1 MAQGYGPDP
10 ETGQYDSLDVR
21 RADALVELTSQRLA
35 DDADPETC
43 TVVVHA
49 DAAVID
55 GLREGN
61 GSIDDMQIPSES
73 VLRHLCDARL
83 EFSVD
88 APDGTTIGIGRA
100 GRVPPRWL
108 RRRVRHRDRDRCRFP
123 GCDRR
128 IRHLHHI
135 QHWVRDGGS
144 TDAANLCGLCW
155 HHHRVVHEGG
165 WSVTGSADHELTF
178 TSPHGRELRSRPQGI
193 RPATRTRAEQA
204 AGLTLHTTSAPEQ
217 DDAS

>member
-1 MAQGYGPDP
+1 
-10 ETGQYDSLDVR
+10 
-21 RADALVELTSQRLA
+21 
-35 DDADPETC
+35 
-43 TVVVHA
+43 
-49 DAAVID
+49 
-55 GLREGN
+55 
-61 GSIDDMQIPSES
+61 MQIPSES

-108 RRRVRHRDRDRCRFP
+108 RRRVRHRDGDRCRFP
-123 GCDRR
+123 GCARR

-135 QHWVRDGGS
+135 QHWVRDGGP
-144 TDAANLCGLCW
+144 TDAANLCGMCW

-165 WSVTGSADHELTF
+165 WSVTGSADRELTF

-193 RPATRTRAEQA
+193 RPATRTRAERA
-204 AGLTLHTTSAPEQ
+204 AGVTLHAMGEREPDARAP
-217 DDAS
+217 